1 MITLGSLSD
10 NELLNLTYK
19 QMENLNLLSNSGD
32 CENIR
37 KAKAKLHILIKEIK
51 RRNIKLDESTIAQR
65 ILKEY

>member
-51 RRNIKLDESTIAQR
+51 
-65 ILKEY
+65 